1 MWSCPCAYKLHRPA
15 AAIMP
20 LTLLEVEN
28 LRPFQKITIVPDA
41 NLNLLIGCNAS
52 GKTSVL
58 EAIHVLGTGRSFR
71 TPQLDQLISHTT
83 SSFLVSGLYHE
94 THIPEVR
101 LAVQR
106 NQEKTHVHAGGDKS
120 ATASTLARILPLQMI
135 SPDSH
140 FQFMSNARH
149 RRGILDWGVFHVE
162 PDFHYQWARFQRALQ
177 QRNASLKQRLAPAAC
192 FAWDPELLAAAEK
205 LHHYRTQFLVA
216 WNPRF
221 KHYCQELLGSDQ
233 AEIEFKQGWDL
244 QLGLAQVLRND
255 HARDIQKS
263 TTHSGPQRADIG
275 IVFLQQAARISA
287 SHGQQKLLIMALR
300 LSQLELFT
308 QMTTRPCLVL
318 VDDLAAELDPLHRQQ
333 LMKVFARMS
342 LQIFVT
348 ANEAGVID
356 IHSWPTHKVFHV
368 EQGKVQEI
376 KAE

>member
-1 MWSCPCAYKLHRPA
+1 
-15 AAIMP
+15 MP

-28 LRPFQKITIVPDA
+28 FRPFPKITLAPDP
-41 NLNLLIGCNAS
+41 NLNLLIGRNAS
-52 GKTSVL
+52 GKTSIL

-71 TPQLDQLISHTT
+71 TPQSDQLIRHTT
-83 SSFLVSGLYHE
+83 ASFLVSGLYHE
-94 THIPEVR
+94 THVPEIR

-106 NQEKTHVHAGGDKS
+106 SQEKTQVHAGSDKRAS
-120 ATASTLARILPLQMI
+120 AATLAHILPLQII

-162 PDFHYQWARFQRALQ
+162 PDFYPQWTRFQRALQ
-177 QRNASLKQRLAPAAC
+177 QRNAGLKQRLAPAAC

-205 LHHYRTQFLVA
+205 LHQYRTQFLAA
-216 WNPRF
+216 WTPRF
-221 KHYCQELLGSDQ
+221 KHYCQELLGTDQ

-244 QLGLAQVLRND
+244 QLDLVQALQKDRG
-255 HARDIQKS
+255 RDVQKS

-275 IVFLQQAARISA
+275 IIFLQQAARISA

-300 LSQLELFT
+300 LSQLALFT
-308 QMTTRPCLVL
+308 EMTARPCLVL
-318 VDDLAAELDPLHRQQ
+318 VDDLAAELDPPHRQQ
-333 LMKVFARMS
+333 LMRVFARMS

-356 IHSWPTHKVFHV
+356 VAGWTSHKVFHV
-368 EQGKVQEI
+368 EPGKVQEI
-376 KAE
+376 